1 MINQWFLSIKSRRHK
16 KGTIPT
22 SYAYLHTQTASFM
35 MTAQLQLHR
44 LNGDLH
50 LTCQTQ
56 NTTSTQLKMSYLHDM
71 PKVVHQELGFKTLQE
86 VEVVIRKS
94 LKQTKAL
101 PGSDYLRRARRI
113 SHPWPETTAW
123 RRHGSLT
130 LDHLGFDWNLWEKGH
145 LPKKMILILV
155 IDSNWIGLF
164 AVSNIVIHGWT
175 TPSENLWGIT
185 VVVSWSAR
193 QKSLGCSWDKF
204 LKTNLEW
211 CSNINIYVTYKIL

>member
-16 KGTIPT
+16 KGTIHT

-50 LTCQTQ
+50 LTFQTQ

-71 PKVVHQELGFKTLQE
+71 PKIVHQELGFKTLQE

-101 PGSDYLRRARRI
+101 PAPGTSYFASMAWNDSMTTSWELNSGSSGVWL
-113 SHPWPETTAW
+113 
-123 RRHGSLT
+123 
-130 LDHLGFDWNLWEKGH
+130 K
-145 LPKKMILILV
+145 LV
-155 IDSNWIGLF
+155 GKRPPPNNDDPHFSNW
-164 AVSNIVIHGWT
+164 
-175 TPSENLWGIT
+175 
-185 VVVSWSAR
+185 
-193 QKSLGCSWDKF
+193 
-204 LKTNLEW
+204 
-211 CSNINIYVTYKIL
+211 